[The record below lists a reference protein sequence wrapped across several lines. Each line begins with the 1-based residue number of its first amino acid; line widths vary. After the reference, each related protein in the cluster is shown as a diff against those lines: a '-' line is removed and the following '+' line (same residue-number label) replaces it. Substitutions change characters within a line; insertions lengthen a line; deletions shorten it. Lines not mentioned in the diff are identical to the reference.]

1 MDCLAC
7 GTTGSPATREHVFS
21 SWLLKEFGPD
31 ASMAL
36 YRHSGDGSQRQVRA
50 EMKLDSFRL
59 KKICEGCN
67 SGWMSDL
74 EGSAKP
80 LVLALIKDGRQL
92 DSLLEDERRTLARWA
107 AKTAIVESHA
117 VGAECPVN
125 ADFLKKI
132 RTSFDGTPGRLAV
145 AARHTEAHGFGHLQ
159 VGVIRDLIGG
169 GKAAGNII
177 MIALPRLAFA
187 CAFPMLQE
195 LPFECRSV
203 EGLYTPLW
211 PPARGWRPM
220 RQTPMPTGVD
230 ELEALMSMAERIELF
245 QSIV

>member
-7 GTTGSPATREHVFS
+7 GITGSPATREHVFS
-21 SWLLKEFGPD
+21 SWLLKEFGPN

-36 YRHSGDGSQRQVRA
+36 YRHSGDGSERKVRA
-50 EMKLDSFRL
+50 EIKLDSFRL
-59 KKICEGCN
+59 KRICEDCN
-67 SGWMSDL
+67 NGWMSDL
-74 EGSAKP
+74 ETSAKP
-80 LVLALIKDGRQL
+80 LILALIKDGRQL
-92 DSLLEDERRTLARWA
+92 HSLFETERRALARWA

-117 VGAECPVN
+117 VGAECPVS

-145 AARHTEAHGFGHLQ
+145 AARHTEALGFGHLQ

-177 MIALPRLAFA
+177 IIALPKLAFA

-211 PPARGWRPM
+211 PPARGWHQM
-220 RQTPMPTGVD
+220 KQTPMPAGVD
-230 ELEALMSMAERIELF
+230 ELEALLSMAERIELF
-245 QSIV
+245 QSVV